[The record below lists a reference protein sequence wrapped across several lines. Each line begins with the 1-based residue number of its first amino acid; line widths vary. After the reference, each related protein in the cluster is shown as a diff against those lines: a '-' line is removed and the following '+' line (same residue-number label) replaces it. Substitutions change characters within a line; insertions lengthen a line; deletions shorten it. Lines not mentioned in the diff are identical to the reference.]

1 MPWKEVR
8 PMDERVLFI
17 ADYLRKSNNFSQ
29 LCERY
34 GISRKTGYKWVERY
48 RATGADGLIE
58 RSRRPHRAGQETP
71 YAIRQAILELRDQ
84 RDPPGPKKL
93 QALLAQ
99 RFDEDA
105 VPSKTTIYNILRR
118 AGKIEPQRRAKRIKA
133 SPAKLRPASEPN
145 ELWSADYKGQFKT
158 RDGAWCYP
166 LTVMDHASRYL
177 LGCQGLP
184 GTRFEETRAVFER
197 LFREYGLP
205 ERIRTDNGVPFA
217 SLGVGNLSR
226 LSVWWI
232 RLGIR
237 PERIEPGQPQQN
249 GRHERMHRTLKRS
262 LDIPLAADLPTQQR
276 QLDDFR
282 RHYNDQRPHEGLA
295 QRPPAQC
302 YAPSPRPYP
311 RRLPGLEYPSY
322 FHSGRV
328 SRNGVV
334 YWRALR
340 IYIGYLLAG
349 EWIGIE
355 AIGDGVWDVYFGPVH
370 LGQFDERLPSGRQG
384 DYLSLRV

>member
-118 AGKIEPQRRAKRIKA
+118 AGKIEPQRRAKCIKA

-340 IYIGYLLAG
+340 IYIGYLLGLFTIKPARRMRTR
-349 EWIGIE
+349 
-355 AIGDGVWDVYFGPVH
+355 
-370 LGQFDERLPSGRQG
+370 DE
-384 DYLSLRV
+384 